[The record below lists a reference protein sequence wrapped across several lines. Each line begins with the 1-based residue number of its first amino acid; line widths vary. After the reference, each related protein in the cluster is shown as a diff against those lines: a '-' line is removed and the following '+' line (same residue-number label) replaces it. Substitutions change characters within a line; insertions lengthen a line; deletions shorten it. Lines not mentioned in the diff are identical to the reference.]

1 MMTDNYISSSA
12 SCFTIIDM
20 KFSLLMYKWVFIF
33 ILSCFSFSTTAQNL
47 PVGFVLE
54 TVVDDPI
61 LQSSAGIRFVNDSV
75 SLAWTLSGKVFM
87 LLNNVLD
94 PNPLIDISEEVGY
107 WGDYGMAGMAIDPDF
122 DENGLIYLM
131 YNADVYYMQNYGTPD
146 YEFWVSW
153 NYQAN
158 LGRIARH
165 QVTTIFPYEHLPEA
179 TEYLIGET
187 LHDGIPMMSSSHGL
201 GTLEFGTD
209 GSLLATCGDGSTWVQ
224 AFAGGPPYPEFAYD
238 VQGMELGILREDENI
253 GAFRSQ
259 YLGSLNGKLLRI
271 DPETG
276 AGIPSNP
283 FYMET
288 HPDSSI
294 SKVWGLGLRNPFR
307 MVRRPGTGSADPLS
321 GDPGKFYIADVGFT
335 DWEEI
340 NVARGPGSNFGWPIM
355 EGMQET
361 VPYLSF
367 PTEHPFYVNAL
378 YDGELCDNEHL
389 LFQDLLVQPKADHS
403 SSWTNSCDR
412 WVELSDT
419 LIKHVHTRPR
429 LAYANAVNSQGLPY
443 ASYTPSYDATGQA
456 TGMAIEENPNIEG
469 ESFEGIACLGGDFY
483 YGATFPEEYFGA
495 FFVSDYSGWIRALW
509 FNENDE
515 LIKLEPFLE
524 GFPPAIHMR
533 FNPFDDCLY
542 MQTASSQ
549 RIYRICFQG
558 NVPPKA
564 IIDQDAIYGPSPLIV
579 DFSAINSYDQDGDD
593 ITFHWDFGDS
603 GASDAA
609 EDSHEFIA
617 PDNAPL
623 TFTVTLEVTDSEGN
637 VGTAETLVSL
647 NNSPPQVSIT
657 GIPDDAVFHVDVDT
671 TFPLIADV
679 ADAEHSD
686 ESLSYR
692 WQTIL
697 IHNDHQHPEP
707 IVSDHVSEVL
717 IPQLH
722 CSDLA
727 DYAYLI
733 KLEVEDPEGLKG
745 FDEKMI
751 AHDCEPTVPLEPDSD
766 PKDYTIGPNPS
777 NGSFIIR
784 GLPIPEEEFRL
795 RLCDMKGSVISD
807 QTKKVDAFGR
817 LSFRMKPAYNGLFL
831 LEMSNEKERRVFKV
845 MVDRSIR

>member
-1 MMTDNYISSSA
+1 MFRRLVIFLSA
-12 SCFTIIDM
+12 C
-20 KFSLLMYKWVFIF
+20 SLMNA
-33 ILSCFSFSTTAQNL
+33 SAQEL
-47 PVGFVLE
+47 PDGFVIE
-54 TVVDDPI
+54 TIVDDPI

-94 PNPLIDISEEVGY
+94 PEPLIDISEEVGF
-107 WGDYGMAGMAIDPDF
+107 WGDYGMAGMVIDPDF
-122 DENGLIYLM
+122 VNNGLIYLL
-131 YNADVYYMQNYGTPD
+131 YNVDTYYLLNFGSPD
-146 YEFWVSW
+146 YDPSQSW
-153 NYQAN
+153 NYQAH
-158 LGRIARH
+158 LGRLARH
-165 QVTTIFPYEHLPEA
+165 QVTIDFPFEHIVEN
-179 TEYLIGET
+179 TFYLIGGS
-187 LHDGIPMMSSSHGL
+187 LDDGIPMMSSSHGL

-209 GSLLATCGDGSTWVQ
+209 RTLLATCGDGSTWVE
-224 AFAGGPPYPEFAYD
+224 AFAGGPPYPDYAYEE
-238 VQGMELGILREDENI
+238 QGMELGILREDENI

-276 AGIPSNP
+276 EGVPSNP
-283 FYMET
+283 FYLES
-288 HPDSSI
+288 HPDSSA
-294 SKVWGLGLRNPFR
+294 SKIWGLGLRNPFR
-307 MVRRPGTGSADPLS
+307 MVRRPGSGSIDPLA

-340 NVARGPGSNFGWPIM
+340 NVSREPGSNFGWPIM

-361 VPYLSF
+361 VPYLPF
-367 PTEHPFYVNAL
+367 PTEHPFYLNPL
-378 YDGELCDNEHL
+378 YDDDVCENEHI
-389 LFQDLLVQPKADHS
+389 LFQDMLIQPKADHS
-403 SSWTNSCDR
+403 SFWPNSCDQ
-412 WVELSDT
+412 WVEVSDT
-419 LIKHVHTRPR
+419 VHRHIHERPV
-429 LAYANAVNSQGLPY
+429 LAYENAWNSQGLPY
-443 ASYTPSYDATGQA
+443 SSYTPSFNLDGTSVGLS
-456 TGMAIEENPNIEG
+456 IEENPSVQGEG
-469 ESFEGIACLGGDFY
+469 FEGIACLGGDFY

-495 FFVSDYSGWIRALW
+495 YFVSDYSGWIRVLW

-515 LIKLEPFLE
+515 LTKVEPFLE

-542 MQTASSQ
+542 LQTASSQ

-564 IIDQDAIYGPSPLIV
+564 IIDQDAIYGASPLNV

-593 ITFHWDFGDS
+593 ISFHWDFGDG

-609 EDSHEFIA
+609 EESHAFIA

-671 TFPLIADV
+671 TFPLIAEV

-686 ESLSYR
+686 ETLSYR

-707 IVSDHVSEVL
+707 IVTDHVSEL
-717 IPQLH
+717 TLPQLH
-722 CSDLA
+722 CSDFA

-733 KLEVEDPEGLKG
+733 QLEVEDPEGLKG
-745 FDEKMI
+745 YDEKMV
-751 AHDCEPTVPLEPDSD
+751 AHDCVPVFPLGENSD
-766 PKDYTIGPNPS
+766 AREYSIGPNPS
-777 NGSFIIR
+777 NGTFIIR
-784 GLPIPEEEFRL
+784 GPMNPEDEFRL
-795 RLCDMKGSVISD
+795 RLSDMKGSVVFD
-807 QTKKVDAFGR
+807 QTKRVDSFGR
-817 LSFRMKPAYNGLFL
+817 LSISNKLVHDGIFL
-831 LEMSNEKERRVFKV
+831 LEMSNERERKLFKV
-845 MVDRSIR
+845 IVDKSFR